1 MKDRLFSGTDVEDA
15 LSAAAAS
22 LGLPRA
28 ELRYVVLETGAG
40 GGRGLSPTPARIAVL
55 IQDPRPATRAPG
67 ARDDWGGREV
77 REGREGRASA
87 DAPRAPEPADV
98 HGGVRAVVRALAEAG
113 GLELE
118 CETEDTESTF
128 VVQLLG
134 AGCPFFFGDDGKG
147 EPLRALEH
155 LLQRS
160 YGEPLR
166 PRVLRVRCEGFRERR
181 DLAIGEE
188 ARALAAE
195 VRRSGEPRTLEPM
208 NAYERRIVHVALQD
222 EADVRTFS
230 VGEGAERRVTI
241 ARAEPGPQ
249 SAAGGDGDGR

>member
-1 MKDRLFSGTDVEDA
+1 M
-15 LSAAAAS
+15 
-22 LGLPRA
+22 
-28 ELRYVVLETGAG
+28 
-40 GGRGLSPTPARIAVL
+40 
-55 IQDPRPATRAPG
+55 
-67 ARDDWGGREV
+67 
-77 REGREGRASA
+77 
-87 DAPRAPEPADV
+87 
-98 HGGVRAVVRALAEAG
+98 
-113 GLELE
+113 
-118 CETEDTESTF
+118 
-128 VVQLLG
+128 
-134 AGCPFFFGDDGKG
+134 
-147 EPLRALEH
+147 
-155 LLQRS
+155 

-241 ARAEPGPQ
+241 ARAEPGP
-249 SAAGGDGDGR
+249 AVRRGRRRRRPLVRTGRRSRPSGSRDPRSSGSVATSTPWPPGARAST